1 MLLDCFYMLE
11 DFQGLV
17 TLTEVLPEGDPLLL
31 SLGEK
36 LQSVGLCSEA
46 VVAYLKVGMAEHKGH

>member
-1 MLLDCFYMLE
+1 MLLECFYMLE

-17 TLTEVLPEGDPLLL
+17 ALTDVLPEGDALLL
-31 SLGEK
+31 TLGEK

-46 VVAYLKVGMAEHKGH
+46 VVAYLKVGVNLN